1 MKMKKTVA
9 LVLSTVMVSGVFAGG
24 VSAQEQTAEQV
35 QELKTMG
42 EKKEGSYEV
51 KLKNATGKDIRTVCV
66 SVDQGE
72 FGTSLLPA
80 TDVWQDQK
88 EMILYVTPEKKEG
101 ADPAQGDTSE
111 YDIRLSFIDN
121 NVVTLHRFP
130 FGYADSAEICLEGD
144 TAYLKYTSKSLQTEQ
159 NTLEAEKAAADPTA
173 QTAAAA
179 DSSASAGTAAQT
191 AAAADSSASA
201 GTAAQ
206 TSGTDSS
213 YTEPSYDS
221 GSYDYSY
228 DSGEDYSYYEEPSY
242 DYSDYSDSGSD
253 GGDACLDD
261 GLTLN

>member
-1 MKMKKTVA
+1 MKMKKTAVF
-9 LVLSTVMVSGVFAGG
+9 VLSTVVASGAFAGG
-24 VSAQEQTAEQV
+24 VPAQEQTAVQT

-51 KLKNATGKDIRTVCV
+51 TLKNSTGKDIRTLAV
-66 SVDQGE
+66 SVDEGE
-72 FGTSLLPA
+72 FGKSLLPA

-101 ADPAQGDTSE
+101 EDPAQGDTSV
-111 YDIRLSFIDN
+111 YDIRVSFIDN
-121 NVVTLHRFP
+121 NVVTIHKFP
-130 FGYADSAEICLEGD
+130 FGDTDSAEICLDGE

-159 NTLEAEKAAADPTA
+159 NTLEAEKAAADPAA
-173 QTAAAA
+173 QTPAAP
-179 DSSASAGTAAQT
+179 DSSASAVTTAQT
-191 AAAADSSASA
+191 SGSEA
-201 GTAAQ
+201 
-206 TSGTDSS
+206 SGTDSS
-213 YTEPSYDS
+213 YTESSTDSGSYDD

-253 GGDACLDD
+253 SGDACLHD